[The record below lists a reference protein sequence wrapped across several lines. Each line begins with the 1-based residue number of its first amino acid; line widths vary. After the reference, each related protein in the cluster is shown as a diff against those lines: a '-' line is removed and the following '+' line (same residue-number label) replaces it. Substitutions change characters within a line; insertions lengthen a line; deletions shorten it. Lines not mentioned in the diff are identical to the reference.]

1 MSSNQDGRQKYE
13 VKLLIAHY
21 KDIAL
26 KVRSQIVQI
35 EVGQISNYKQISYKD
50 GYQIIVFQ
58 ASLFQLAI

>member
-21 KDIAL
+21 KNIAL

-35 EVGQISNYKQISYKD
+35 EVGHISKYNYRYLTKMDIR
-50 GYQIIVFQ
+50 
-58 ASLFQLAI
+58 